1 MQLLKLL
8 IPNILSGSR
17 LLAALAFPFSPE
29 SIWLWLIVVA
39 GISDA
44 LDGWLARKWR
54 VITWQGGL
62 IDAVADKLFVLS
74 ALVVFVNAGKIEL
87 WWIPAVISRDLLVL
101 FTALYIAAKRLWK
114 SFTEMPARVFGK
126 IATGGQFV
134 LFLVVAT
141 IPGNTYHALLFASLC
156 SGIAAVDY
164 AWLFAKALASHNQ
177 SR

>member
-17 LLAALAFPFSPE
+17 LLAALVFPFSPD
-29 SIWLWLIVVA
+29 SIWIWLIVIA

-44 LDGWLARKWR
+44 LDGWLARKWK

-74 ALVVFVNAGKIEL
+74 VLIVFVNAGKIEL

-101 FTALYIAAKRLWK
+101 FTAVYIAVKRLWK

-134 LFLVVAT
+134 LFLAVAT
-141 IPGNTYHALLFASLC
+141 MPSSTFYALLFASLC

-164 AWLFAKALASHNQ
+164 AWLFAKALVFQHKY
-177 SR
+177 R